1 MLHTCPKP
9 VESASLTTPAVHA
22 ACFRVVECRLLE
34 EVLLAAARQF
44 RAVKFLKI
52 VSTNAVENWPDRNL
66 PTLFVYHDGELS
78 TQLLGLKKLG
88 GRSTN
93 LKGTWHCTNAWR
105 PEGWI
110 AVDSVE
116 AMRSMIQRARV
127 CAGVGG

>member
-1 MLHTCPKP
+1 M
-9 VESASLTTPAVHA
+9 
-22 ACFRVVECRLLE
+22 ECRLLE

-93 LKGTWHCTNAWR
+93 IKGTWHSTNLWG
-105 PEGWI
+105 PESWI

-116 AMRSMIQRARV
+116 AMRSMIHRARV
-127 CAGVGG
+127 CAGVWGG

>member
-1 MLHTCPKP
+1 M
-9 VESASLTTPAVHA
+9 
-22 ACFRVVECRLLE
+22 VECRLLE

-93 LKGTWHCTNAWR
+93 LKGTWHSANVWR
-105 PEGWI
+105 PGIGI

-127 CAGVGG
+127 CCVWGVDRSNPVSCLSCAGCRFGVVAGEP